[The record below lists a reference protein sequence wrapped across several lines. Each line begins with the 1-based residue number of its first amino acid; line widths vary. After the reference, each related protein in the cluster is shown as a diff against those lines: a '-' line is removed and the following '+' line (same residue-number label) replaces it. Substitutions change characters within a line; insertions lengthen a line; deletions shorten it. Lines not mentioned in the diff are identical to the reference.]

1 MKKNTLQKAL
11 ATAMVGAMAM
21 GTLTACGGDAAT
33 TGSSAAGSS
42 TESTSTASTSTTSS
56 EAAPSSTTGDTPAA
70 AGMEGWTPFTEKVT
84 LQIPVYD
91 RGDSGNGCSDV
102 ENNYWTEWVQKNFGD
117 VYNIDVQYIGIT
129 RSAVMNDYSMLAA
142 GKDLPTICM
151 EYDYDKLT
159 DRKSVV

>member
-91 RGDSGNGCSDV
+91 RGDSG
-102 ENNYWTEWVQKNFGD
+102 K
-117 VYNIDVQYIGIT
+117 
-129 RSAVMNDYSMLAA
+129 RML
-142 GKDLPTICM
+142 
-151 EYDYDKLT
+151 
-159 DRKSVV
+159 